1 MTVKTLVCSLCCQ
14 LQRARSD
21 ETDLKITSPEI
32 ICIFSCFPL
41 LLGASN
47 YSQCHIFNFFSPKR
61 VQLKRKEEGQD
72 NFQEV
77 KRRKTATTV
86 SIDKPKDGGN
96 AALKT
101 ALEFNLILNSVS
113 RLVFCLYLIFSP
125 S

>member
-1 MTVKTLVCSLCCQ
+1 MEPPTT
-14 LQRARSD
+14 
-21 ETDLKITSPEI
+21 
-32 ICIFSCFPL
+32 
-41 LLGASN
+41 ASAT
-47 YSQCHIFNFFSPKR
+47 YSIFFSAKR

-113 RLVFCLYLIFSP
+113 LLVFCLYLIFSP